1 MRPIKRIFIHCTA
14 SPQTWGMKELQAEFK
29 AKGWKNPGYH
39 YVITKDGTR
48 HQMLAIENV
57 SNGVQGYNS
66 TAINIAYVGG
76 VVKAAKG
83 GWQAADNRTKEQKD
97 ELRTLLK
104 VLHAKFP
111 NAIILGHRDISP
123 DTNHNGKVDPS
134 EWIKACPCFDA
145 KVEYADIQKLK

>member
-1 MRPIKRIFIHCTA
+1 
-14 SPQTWGMKELQAEFK
+14 
-29 AKGWKNPGYH
+29 
-39 YVITKDGTR
+39 
-48 HQMLAIENV
+48 MLAIENV

-76 VVKAAKG
+76 VVKTAKG
-83 GWQAADNRTKEQKD
+83 EWQAADNRTKEQKD

-134 EWIKACPCFDA
+134 EWIKECPCFDA
-145 KVEYADIQKLK
+145 KVEYADIQKQK